1 MVHACFLTLRAG
13 GVCVAAALLL
23 SEVSCFAGHTRRPWN
38 LIVVTLDTMRADRLP
53 IYGFSGIETP
63 TLERFSAGGAVFEQA
78 FAAAPLTLPSHASL
92 FTGLL
97 PPRTGVRDNASPPL
111 AETFTTLAEV
121 MRGHGLTTAAFVASS
136 VLASSRG
143 LAQGFDSY
151 REAPENCAG
160 IPPRRRASQVIDD
173 AVAWLGSS
181 DRAPFFAWIHLFDT
195 HRPYD
200 LPGDFENRHFD
211 PYLSAVLYEDAQL
224 GRVLS
229 HLDAR
234 DLLQDTLIV
243 VAGDHGESL
252 GDHGEESHGI
262 FLYEEALRVPL
273 IIHGPGVPARRLMP
287 VVRLID
293 VMPTVLDLFGIQAA
307 RMDGVSLTDLEPA
320 SAGREVYAETMYPLR
335 FGWSPLRSLRAD
347 RFKLIDGPRPE
358 LFDLATDP
366 MEQRNVVGDHPQ
378 VAEAMRRRVRA
389 IDAGPAMPAPA
400 PTDVDRSVME
410 RMRSLGYVS
419 GAPGEPRSA
428 IVGLPDPKDR
438 IDTFNKLTVLQ
449 RQNTEMRRSS
459 CR

>member
-1 MVHACFLTLRAG
+1 MKT
-13 GVCVAAALLL
+13 
-23 SEVSCFAGHTRRPWN
+23 
-38 LIVVTLDTMRADRLP
+38 
-53 IYGFSGIETP
+53 
-63 TLERFSAGGAVFEQA
+63 
-78 FAAAPLTLPSHASL
+78 
-92 FTGLL
+92 
-97 PPRTGVRDNASPPL
+97 
-111 AETFTTLAEV
+111 
-121 MRGHGLTTAAFVASS
+121 
-136 VLASSRG
+136 
-143 LAQGFDSY
+143 
-151 REAPENCAG
+151 
-160 IPPRRRASQVIDD
+160 
-173 AVAWLGSS
+173 
-181 DRAPFFAWIHLFDT
+181 
-195 HRPYD
+195 
-200 LPGDFENRHFD
+200 
-211 PYLSAVLYEDAQL
+211 QL

-234 DLLQDTLIV
+234 DLLQDTLVV
-243 VAGDHGESL
+243 VAGDHRESL

>member
-1 MVHACFLTLRAG
+1 M
-13 GVCVAAALLL
+13 AAALLL
-23 SEVSCFAGHTRRPWN
+23 SEVSCFAGHTRRPRN

-53 IYGFSGIETP
+53 IYGFSGIKTP

-121 MRGHGLTTAAFVASS
+121 MRGHGLATAAFVASS
-136 VLASSRG
+136 VLASSAA
-143 LAQGFDSY
+143 L
-151 REAPENCAG
+151 
-160 IPPRRRASQVIDD
+160 RRASIRI
-173 AVAWLGSS
+173 ARPRRTALEYLRGGARRKSSTMPSHGS
-181 DRAPFFAWIHLFDT
+181 DRRIAHLFCLDPFVR
-195 HRPYD
+195 HAPALRPAGRFRE
-200 LPGDFENRHFD
+200 PPFD

-234 DLLQDTLIV
+234 DLLQDTLVV